1 MQNYSVKSLYKFFT
15 QQKEGLWVMQWPNPQ
30 VLYDFVRK
38 HPMKRVLDLGTG
50 IGLSASIIS
59 LALRDKGEKD
69 YEVHTVEQFEKCH
82 KLAQDII
89 PYQYFSVFKELPE
102 GDFDF
107 ILTDG
112 PGPYLEDGKNIDLP
126 NGDVMKML
134 LEDRISSGNYCAWDG
149 RISAIKTFE
158 RYFGENFYLVQSG
171 DGS

>member
-15 QQKEGLWVMQWPNPQ
+15 QQKEGPWVMQWPNPQ

-82 KLAQDII
+82 KLAQEII
-89 PYQYFSVFKELPE
+89 PVELKEGITFHLSEPIVWQTDKVPYQYFSVFKELPE

-112 PGPYLEDGKNIDLP
+112 PGPYLEDG
-126 NGDVMKML
+126 
-134 LEDRISSGNYCAWDG
+134 
-149 RISAIKTFE
+149 
-158 RYFGENFYLVQSG
+158 
-171 DGS
+171 